1 MDADDVYARIRE
13 EKGPTKRCAACD
25 TEHPVEDFT
34 VKSSVRLQLHPRCR
48 DRQRAANRASYRND
62 PAKQRNAAAARRAR
76 VREEYNA
83 KIDRWLEGRA
93 CTRCGEVKAHM
104 LAIHREGEKPAAV
117 RQTRF
122 HRRRSARPARRRDR
136 RVPIVPPAGP
146 HVAAL
151 KLRDSMRAR
160 KPTVRAFMRLARCN
174 AFGYLGQ
181 ELTRRSDR
189 FRSGLERAS
198 RRARPACAE
207 RG

>member
-104 LAIHREGEKPAAV
+104 LAIHREGENLRPFVKRGFTAADLPDLLAGATAECRSC
-117 RQTRF
+117 RQPDPTW
-122 HRRRSARPARRRDR
+122 
-136 RVPIVPPAGP
+136 
-146 HVAAL
+146 
-151 KLRDSMRAR
+151 LR
-160 KPTVRAFMRLARCN
+160 
-174 AFGYLGQ
+174 
-181 ELTRRSDR
+181 
-189 FRSGLERAS
+189 
-198 RRARPACAE
+198 
-207 RG
+207 